1 MAEYDREAIGRR
13 IYERRTELG
22 LRAIDLADLIGVSRV
37 AVSQWERGLSVLG
50 GDKLMNIAEAL
61 KCSPE
66 WIIAGTDHLEK
77 IQDLDLNIEASDI
90 KILRLAQQLPET
102 EKDNLI
108 KMLEDKIEYYRKLYT
123 ELTQKLSPQK

>member
-37 AVSQWERGLSVLG
+37 AVSQWERGVSVLG
-50 GDKLMNIAEAL
+50 GDKLMNISEAL

-66 WIIAGTDHLEK
+66 WIIAGIDRLEK
-77 IQDLDLNIEASDI
+77 IQDLNIEASDI
-90 KILRLAQQLPET
+90 KILRLAQQLPDT

-108 KMLEDKIEYYRKLYT
+108 KMLEDKVEYYRKLYT

>member
-13 IYERRTELG
+13 IYERRTKLG
-22 LRAIDLADLIGVSRV
+22 LRATDLADLIGVSRV
-37 AVSQWERGLSVLG
+37 AVSQWERGLSVVG
-50 GDKLMNIAEAL
+50 GDKLMNISKAL

-66 WIIAGTDHLEK
+66 WIIAGIDRLEK
-77 IQDLDLNIEASDI
+77 IQDLDIEASDI
-90 KILRLAQQLPET
+90 KILKLVQQLPDT

-108 KMLEDKIEYYRKLYT
+108 KLLEDKVEYYRKLYT

>member
-1 MAEYDREAIGRR
+1 VAEYDREAIGRR

-37 AVSQWERGLSVLG
+37 AVSQWERGVSVLG
-50 GDKLMNIAEAL
+50 GDKLMNISEAL

-66 WIIAGTDHLEK
+66 WIIAGIDRLEK
-77 IQDLDLNIEASDI
+77 IQDLNIEASDI
-90 KILRLAQQLPET
+90 KILRLAQQLPDT

-108 KMLEDKIEYYRKLYT
+108 KMLEDKVEYYRKLYT